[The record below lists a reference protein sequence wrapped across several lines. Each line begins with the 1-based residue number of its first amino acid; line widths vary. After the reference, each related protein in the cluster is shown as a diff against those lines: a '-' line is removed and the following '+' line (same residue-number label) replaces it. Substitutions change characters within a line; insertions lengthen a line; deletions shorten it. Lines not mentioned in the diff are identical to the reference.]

1 MTATLRI
8 ALFALA
14 MGAALPATA
23 QEGRTFNPIAR
34 PAARPALPSGAVR
47 ISPPRPIAKD
57 RIEQAVA
64 EIASAWNERRVDRVL
79 GASFQRARELS
90 DAMQTKVPRDAVLR
104 VMAIQGWQVHDQY
117 LQGGA
122 IVSKVTITLRT
133 QVEFGDVSAGYQ
145 VRDGINEYGVTLT
158 EREAP

>member
-8 ALFALA
+8 ALLALA
-14 MGAALPATA
+14 LGPAFPAAA

-34 PAARPALPSGAVR
+34 PAARPALPAGAVR
-47 ISPPRPIAKD
+47 ISPLRPISKD

-64 EIASAWNERRVDRVL
+64 QIASAWNERRVDRVL
-79 GASFQRARELS
+79 APGFQRAEELS
-90 DAMQTKVPRDAVLR
+90 GAMQTKVPRDAVLR

-117 LQGGA
+117 RQGGA

-145 VRDGINEYGVTLT
+145 VREGINEYAMTLT
-158 EREAP
+158 EQEAP